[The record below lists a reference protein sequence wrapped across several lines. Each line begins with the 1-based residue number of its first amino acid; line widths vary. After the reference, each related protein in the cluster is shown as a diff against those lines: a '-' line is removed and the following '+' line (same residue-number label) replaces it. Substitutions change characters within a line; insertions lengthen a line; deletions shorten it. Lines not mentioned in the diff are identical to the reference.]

1 MSTVQEL
8 INQSADKYK
17 IPRDVYTALIFSE
30 YDPRQWTSSAGARG
44 FAQLMPD
51 TAKSLGVANIDDPAQ
66 NIDAGALYLRQLLD
80 KYNGNLTTAISKY
93 KGIKTAPNL
102 NGAPDSTTY
111 SNAKILERY
120 TMLLDS
126 VRAKKFDLG
135 FNVEAVAP
143 ITNDA
148 IAQEAQA
155 KRDRT
160 TTQKITD
167 SLGITN
173 TTAPASTSSW
183 DDFLIRAK
191 NPQFIFTLFV
201 CITMFIFGLYTLT
214 IKATA

>member
-1 MSTVQEL
+1 MATIQEL

-44 FAQLMPD
+44 FAQLTPE
-51 TAKSLGVANIDDPAQ
+51 TAKGLGVTNIDDPAQ
-66 NIDAGALYLRQLLD
+66 NIDAGALYMRQLLD

-102 NGAPDSTTY
+102 NGAPDSTAY

-120 TMLLDS
+120 TMLLDT
-126 VRAKKFDLG
+126 VRAKKIDLG

-148 IAQEAQA
+148 IAQDAQA
-155 KRDRT
+155 KRDRST
-160 TTQKITD
+160 LKKITD
-167 SLGITN
+167 NVGLTN
-173 TTAPASTSSW
+173 TTAPTAW
-183 DDFLIRAK
+183 DDFLMRAK